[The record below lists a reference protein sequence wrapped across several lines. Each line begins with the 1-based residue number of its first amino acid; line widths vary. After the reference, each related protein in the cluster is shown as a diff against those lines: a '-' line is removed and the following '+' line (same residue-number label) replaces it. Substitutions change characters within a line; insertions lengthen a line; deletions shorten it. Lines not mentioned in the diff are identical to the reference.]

1 MWIKIKHYGIHGKL
15 LSIIQSVYSDI
26 KTCVNSSGNIS
37 QFFENFVG
45 LLQGEVL
52 SPMLFALYVND
63 LENVF
68 LNEGNMP
75 IELNTLS
82 LFNIMYADD
91 MVICAESA
99 SE

>member
-15 LSIIQSVYSDI
+15 LAIIQSMYSDI
-26 KTCVNSSGNIS
+26 RTCVKSSGNIS

-63 LENVF
+63 LENF
-68 LNEGNMP
+68 KKCL
-75 IELNTLS
+75 
-82 LFNIMYADD
+82 
-91 MVICAESA
+91 
-99 SE
+99 